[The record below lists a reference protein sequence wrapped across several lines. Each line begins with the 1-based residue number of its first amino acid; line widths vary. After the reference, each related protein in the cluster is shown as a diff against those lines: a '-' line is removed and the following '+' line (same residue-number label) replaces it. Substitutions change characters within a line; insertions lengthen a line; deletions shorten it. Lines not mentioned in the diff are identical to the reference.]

1 MSEQRTQSTGA
12 AAQEPMRDVDVAHGG
27 FKVGDRLPVALSRD
41 QLADVIG
48 VSAGRIDVLRKARSH
63 PAIKELLPRVGHPR
77 FSGAVAQAWL
87 DQQAIEDRRFFAS
100 ARTRRQDAK

>member
-1 MSEQRTQSTGA
+1 MSEQRAQSTGA
-12 AAQEPMRDVDVAHGG
+12 ATHEPMRDVDVVHGG

-48 VSAGRIDVLRKARSH
+48 VSVSRLDVLRRERRH
-63 PAIKELLPRVGHPR
+63 PAIKELLPRAGHPR

-87 DQQAIEDRRFFAS
+87 DQQAVEDRRRFFAS
-100 ARTRRQDAK
+100 ARKRRAS